1 MQMSWPSHD
10 SQPKLGQGVP
20 SLSRNWGNGLVYT
33 ASRSTGRFHTAMH
46 RWRGH
51 SQGVFWE
58 WLDGLASML
67 AQAPGTDHTHPKA
80 KIVRW
85 YSCAFW
91 VSSINVLDMA
101 YWMAHNHTRRQDS
114 CARNHVA
121 AQVNF
126 RRCCL
131 WRLFHSTQSAQ
142 PGNRSFHITRT
153 PQDLDWQ
160 WRRDSIRVGMP
171 QHGRLNICQGISIWV
186 LSL

>member
-1 MQMSWPSHD
+1 MQVSWPSHD

-85 YSCAFW
+85 YIGVPSG
-91 VSSINVLDMA
+91 SPQST
-101 YWMAHNHTRRQDS
+101 YWI
-114 CARNHVA
+114 
-121 AQVNF
+121 
-126 RRCCL
+126 
-131 WRLFHSTQSAQ
+131 WRTGW
-142 PGNRSFHITRT
+142 PITILGDRT
-153 PQDLDWQ
+153 PVRGTMLLHKSTSEGVVCGSCFIPLNRLSQETAH
-160 WRRDSIRVGMP
+160 SISPER
-171 QHGRLNICQGISIWV
+171 HKISIGSGGEIRSV
-186 LSL
+186 LACHSMVD